1 MMGWADEF
9 ISLDEYLHW
18 LTNGMPANAK
28 VKGLEERFEQ
38 KDEEQFLRIFSHK
51 CINLDKFQQFLVGL
65 VRDFSQIK
73 KESSTSQVYNLYST
87 ESGLQ

>member
-1 MMGWADEF
+1 MGWADEF

-51 CINLDKFQQFLVGL
+51 CINLDKFKQFLVGL

-73 KESSTSQVYNLYST
+73 KESGTSQVYNLYST